1 MAKAESDLKSILDGG
16 FDPHKFA
23 WYEPELIEVPEPAKT
38 LLEKYSKIP
47 SEQVVDHVKK
57 VVSHFPFNGEKAH
70 ANQYGMIQRDRA
82 FAVVSVSLPII
93 SCRCCGLPCS
103 RVQCPSDAI
112 DDYGI
117 LTPQGTIDYH

>member
-1 MAKAESDLKSILDGG
+1 MAKAESDLKSILGGG

-57 VVSHFPFNGEKAH
+57 VVSHFPFDGGNAY
-70 ANQYGMIQRDRA
+70 ANQCGMIQRDRA
-82 FAVVSVSLPII
+82 FAVVSKSFFTDN
-93 SCRCCGLPCS
+93 
-103 RVQCPSDAI
+103 PS
-112 DDYGI
+112 
-117 LTPQGTIDYH
+117 